1 MDLYFDH
8 RIEAPDT
15 VGSPSH
21 IGWHPI
27 YPFLAVA
34 SVSTTSGGSVDVYLE
49 QVSVESSNLTAVAS
63 GSCLVL
69 LFWCV
74 CVSVCV
80 CVCVSHEVQ
89 ILNTVKALLYK

>member
-1 MDLYFDH
+1 MALYFDH

-27 YPFLAVA
+27 HPFLAVA

-49 QVSVESSNLTAVAS
+49 QVSAESSNLTAVAS
-63 GSCLVL
+63 GSYLVL
-69 LFWCV
+69 C
-74 CVSVCV
+74 SRVCV
-80 CVCVSHEVQ
+80 CVCVCVCVFLTRSKFPT
-89 ILNTVKALLYK
+89 L